1 MFLVSLRTELS
12 HCLKKEVTRLKGWG
26 QEGTQAM
33 VDGQAVLDAGELEFK
48 NQRVSVIKIVQ
59 ERGGGMCLS

>member
-26 QEGTQAM
+26 QAM
-33 VDGQAVLDAGELEFK
+33 VDGQVVLDAGELEFK